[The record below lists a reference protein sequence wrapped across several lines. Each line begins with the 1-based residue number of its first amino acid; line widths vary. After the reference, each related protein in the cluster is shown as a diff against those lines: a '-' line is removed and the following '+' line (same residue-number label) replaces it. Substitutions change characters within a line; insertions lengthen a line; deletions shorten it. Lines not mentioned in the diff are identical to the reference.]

1 MIEVKVRK
9 NEIIVSG
16 HANYAE
22 YGYDIIC
29 AGATALAQT
38 LIKSVQDLTEDEIEY
53 DIKPGLV
60 DIKYR
65 DLSEMSRTLVD
76 SFFVGMNLL
85 ADEFPENIRI
95 V

>member
-65 DLSEMSRTLVD
+65 DLSEKSRTLVD

-85 ADEFPENIRI
+85 ADEFPENIKI

>member
-85 ADEFPENIRI
+85 ADEFPENIQI